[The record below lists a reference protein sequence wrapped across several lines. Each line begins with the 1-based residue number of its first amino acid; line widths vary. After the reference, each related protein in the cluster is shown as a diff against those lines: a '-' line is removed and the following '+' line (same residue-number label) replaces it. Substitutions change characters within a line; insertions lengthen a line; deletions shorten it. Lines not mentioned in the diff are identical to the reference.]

1 MSGPTRSPM
10 LTILFHDESL
20 LAVDKPA
27 GMRSVPGRG
36 EAKQSCLQRE
46 LEADFGPLGV
56 VHRLDEA
63 TSGVIV
69 FARTADA
76 LRALSRQFA
85 EREVQKEYV
94 AVVAGPFPYQAGA
107 IEAPLRRFST
117 DPPRYG
123 IDWLHG
129 KPARTEFTPAERG
142 EGWTRLRLRPI
153 TGRSHQLRA
162 HLASL
167 GTPILG
173 DAIYGPA
180 PPSHADAPASETF
193 GRFPVD
199 AILPPVAPSESF
211 GAAEPAAG
219 RPGRLL
225 LHAERLELVHPVAG
239 RRLVLVSPPPF

>member
-1 MSGPTRSPM
+1 M
-10 LTILFHDESL
+10 LSILFQDESL
-20 LAVDKPA
+20 LACEKPA

-36 EAKQSCLQRE
+36 VEKQCCLQRE
-46 LEADFGPLGV
+46 LEGTFGPLGV

-69 FARTADA
+69 FARTPEA

-85 EREVQKEYV
+85 ERTVQKEYV
-94 AVVAGPFPYQAGA
+94 AIVAGPFPYQAGA
-107 IEAPLRRFST
+107 IEGPLRRFST

-123 IDWLHG
+123 IDWRQG
-129 KPARTEFTPAERG
+129 KPARTEFEPLVHG

-173 DAIYGPA
+173 DPIYGPQ
-180 PPSHADAPASETF
+180 PPSPSDAPALEDVGFPRPSSESPAHT
-193 GRFPVD
+193 GSMPS
-199 AILPPVAPSESF
+199 PSEKI
-211 GAAEPAAG
+211 AAG
-219 RPGRLL
+219 RPGRPGSPGRLF

-239 RRLVLVSPPPF
+239 SRLVLVSPAPF